1 MNADIP
7 YLRCFIRREFLSGSA
22 GMEEAYA
29 FAIQSCAGRAL
40 AFHAMLRSGA
50 HYRGVPIHG
59 LALTPDAPLRSLGD
73 CQLWD
78 CFSSRPVVTVFA
90 YLKDHEAICYTRGG
104 KIGGVY
110 LFTVDWLPDS
120 PERPGFT
127 LTPEQ
132 NKCGHVLALDDG
144 NLACL
149 PTNRIAWKDGY
160 FCGSS
165 PDPRTMGYRVQ
176 EDVYQSEDSAFDVSA
191 TPDYLYASP
200 EETGAGI
207 ASGSDRASCAKPGAL
222 NGESG
227 TCGPSC

>member
-7 YLRCFIRREFLSGSA
+7 YLRCFIRNEFLSG
-22 GMEEAYA
+22 GTGVEEAYA
-29 FAIQSCAGRAL
+29 FAIQSYAGRAL

-78 CFSSRPVVTVFA
+78 CFSMRPVVTVFS
-90 YLKDHEAICYTRGG
+90 YLRDHEAICYTRGG
-104 KIGGVY
+104 EIDGVY

-120 PERPGFT
+120 WERPGFT
-127 LTPEQ
+127 LSPEQ

-160 FCGSS
+160 FCGAN
-165 PDPRTMGYRVQ
+165 PVPKTMGYRVQ
-176 EDVYQSEDSAFDVSA
+176 EEIFQAEDSDFDVSGSC
-191 TPDYLYASP
+191 DYVYGP
-200 EETGAGI
+200 KGEKGMGI
-207 ASGSDRASCAKPGAL
+207 ASGQDRASCATPGAS
-222 NGESG
+222 NGQSTECELS
-227 TCGPSC
+227 